1 MRYTIAVTTPV
12 RQAGKT
18 VTAVN
23 LAASLAICEKKTLL
37 IDCDPNQQASYGTS
51 LLTAPLQ
58 SSGFYAVMTGQ
69 SRLPQEILVSTL
81 PFLKILPAGTDFSK
95 ADFLFEDM
103 DGHAFQMRDRL
114 RAIAVDYDYII
125 IDTPAKMPNL
135 SRSILLAADW
145 ALIPMNMDVRFPA
158 CLSVQLSEIKKL
170 IAQILLLRDQFQS
183 GLKVAGILLNKCGE
197 SGETWEKSS
206 KDALSPLD
214 NFILSTRIPD
224 SKAVRG
230 ALAVGKPVG
239 VNDVMSFG
247 AMAFLDLS
255 AELMGRLKHSSAGP
269 VL

>member
-1 MRYTIAVTTPV
+1 MPYTIAVTTPV

-58 SSGFYAVMTGQ
+58 SSGFYAVMTGR

-103 DGHAFQMRDRL
+103 DGHAFQLRDRL
-114 RAIAVDYDYII
+114 RAIADDYDYII
-125 IDTPAKMPNL
+125 IDTPAAMPNL

-145 ALIPMNMDVRFPA
+145 ALIPVNMDARFPVS
-158 CLSVQLSEIKKL
+158 LPVQLFEIKKL
-170 IAQILLLRDQFQS
+170 AAQILLLRDQFQS
-183 GLKVAGILLNKCGE
+183 GLKVAGILLNKCGKN
-197 SGETWEKSS
+197 GEAWEKSS
-206 KDALSPLD
+206 KDVLVPLD
-214 NFILSTRIPD
+214 HFILSTRIPD
-224 SKAVRG
+224 SNAVRD
-230 ALAVGKPVG
+230 AFAVGKPVG
-239 VNDVMSFG
+239 VHDVMSSG
-247 AMAFLDLS
+247 AMACLDLA
-255 AELMGRLKHSSAGP
+255 AELVERLKRS
-269 VL
+269 

>member
-37 IDCDPNQQASYGTS
+37 IDCDPNEQASYGTS
-51 LLTAPLQ
+51 LLTAPLK
-58 SSGFYAVMTGQ
+58 SSGFYAVMTDRA
-69 SRLPQEILVSTL
+69 RLSQEILASTL

-114 RAIAVDYDYII
+114 RTIAADYDYII
-125 IDTPAKMPNL
+125 IDTPANMPNL

-145 ALIPMNMDVRFPA
+145 ALIPVNMDVRFPVR
-158 CLSVQLSEIKKL
+158 LPVQLSEIKKL
-170 IAQILLLRDQFQS
+170 VAQILLLRDQFQS
-183 GLKVAGILLNKCGE
+183 GLKVAGIVLNKCGE
-197 SGETWEKSS
+197 TGEAWEKSA

-214 NFILSTRIPD
+214 DFILSTRIPD
-224 SKAVRG
+224 SKAVRS
-230 ALAVGKPVG
+230 AFAVGKPVG
-239 VNDVMSFG
+239 VHDVMSFG
-247 AMAFLDLS
+247 AMACLDLA
-255 AELMGRLKHSSAGP
+255 AELTGRLKRASTGP